1 MKKFISGAATAV
13 KSGFNKVC
21 EKAQGAA
28 LAVGGAIMV
37 GLGSVQPAKAELP
50 AAIGTELASVQADG
64 LALADLV
71 WPVVI
76 ALFGAVLLIK
86 LFKRFG
92 SKI

>member
-1 MKKFISGAATAV
+1 MKHIQKMKRYGRVITMSAAGAVLSVTSAH
-13 KSGFNKVC
+13 
-21 EKAQGAA
+21 AA
-28 LAVGGAIMV
+28 
-37 GLGSVQPAKAELP
+37 LP
-50 AAIGTELASVQADG
+50 AAIATELTAIQTDG

-76 ALFGAVLLIK
+76 ALFGALVLFK

>member
-1 MKKFISGAATAV
+1 MKLRKIAKKYHAV
-13 KSGFNKVC
+13 KVASVTALIVGSSS
-21 EKAQGAA
+21 AMAA
-28 LAVGGAIMV
+28 LPAGISAE
-37 GLGSVQPAKAELP
+37 LSSVQ
-50 AAIGTELASVQADG
+50 TDG

-76 ALFGAVLLIK
+76 ALFGSLLMFK